1 LDYDVIIIGAGMSGL
16 AAGIRLAHYG
26 KKVCIL
32 ESHFVAGGLNSYYQ
46 RGGHEF
52 DVGLHAMTNY
62 APPGTKQLLPF
73 VKILRQLRIKHEDF
87 GLFEQNGSQINFD
100 GAVLNFNN
108 DFEYFKQQVHS
119 VFPAQKDNF
128 EKFVNYLKSY
138 NELDLNSKPQSAREI
153 TAGFINDELLIEM
166 LFCPLSYYG
175 SAVADD
181 MEFGQFVVMF
191 KSIFLE
197 GFSRP
202 YEGVRRIIFKL
213 EERFRESGGILRLRT
228 RVEKINISNNKVASL
243 ILSDGSEIR
252 APKILSTIGHIET
265 LKICSDFNEKELK
278 ATPGELAFTE
288 VILLLNE
295 RMENLN
301 HDKTIIFYNNSRKFV
316 YRKPETLVNYES
328 GVICC
333 PNNFKYSRPLS
344 ESILRITNM
353 ANCGEWEK
361 LSKPDYK
368 KEKDSVLFNAINIV
382 KSYVPAFNE
391 NMIKFSDV
399 FTPLTVRRFT
409 GHINGAVYGSPD
421 KLKNGV
427 THIDNLFIC
436 GTDQGF
442 LGIIGAILSGISIA
456 NLHFLMRE

>member
-1 LDYDVIIIGAGMSGL
+1 MDYDVIIIGAGMSGL

-32 ESHFVAGGLNSYYQ
+32 ESHFVTGGLNSYYK
-46 RGGHEF
+46 RGGREF

-73 VKILRQLRIKHEDF
+73 TKILRQLRIKHEDF
-87 GLFEQNGSQINFD
+87 GLFEQKGSQINFD

-108 DFEYFKQQVHS
+108 DFNYFKEEINS
-119 VFPAQKDNF
+119 AFPAQSDNF
-128 EKFVNYLKSY
+128 EKFIDYLKNY
-138 NELDLNSKPQSAREI
+138 NELDLNSKPQSARVI
-153 TAGFINDELLIEM
+153 IKDFIKDELLIEM

-175 SAVADD
+175 SAVAHD
-181 MEFGQFVVMF
+181 MEFGQFVIMF
-191 KSIFLE
+191 KSIFFE

-213 EERFRESGGILRLRT
+213 EERFRECGGELRLRT
-228 RVEKINISNNKVASL
+228 RVEKVNVSNNKAVSL
-243 ILSDGSEIR
+243 ILNDGSEIS
-252 APKILSTIGHIET
+252 APKILSSIGLIET
-265 LKICSDFNEKELK
+265 LKICSDFDETKLAAK
-278 ATPGELAFTE
+278 PGELSFTE

-295 RMENLN
+295 DIQKLN
-301 HDKTIIFYNNSRKFV
+301 YDKTIIFYNKSKKFN
-316 YRKPETLVNYES
+316 YRKPEKLVDYES

-333 PNNFKYSRPLS
+333 PNNFNYDRPLP
-344 ESILRITNM
+344 ENIIRVTNM
-353 ANCGEWEK
+353 ANCDEWEK
-361 LSKPDYK
+361 LSKQDYK
-368 KEKDSVLFNAINIV
+368 KEKDSVLFNSINIV
-382 KSYVPAFNE
+382 KSYIPAFNE
-391 NMIKFSDV
+391 NMINFSDV

-409 GHINGAVYGSPD
+409 GHINGAVYGTPD

-427 THIDNLFIC
+427 THIENLFIC